1 VRRVIENASRRS
13 LLVLLVEHAGFVLSA
28 ICGGLALLLLLGTQI
43 LDWSWILLVAFI
55 GITVAFLRL
64 RGRIMSRYR
73 VAQVIDRRLQLNDTL
88 STAWFLL
95 QSGGPGRSQ
104 SRFTAAQIGRAERA
118 AQRIETASVFP
129 FVWRRSWAVA
139 GALAAVALSLFAVR
153 YLVTSSLNFKPSL
166 VPLSFSFPEDVLER
180 IERLAGRDSET
191 SRRAL
196 RPSGSALK
204 HADQGNQS
212 EKPEQNTKPPEQAGA
227 NSGIGSNQKFS
238 RTPDDPSANT
248 KQNGDTQNRGRDEAS
263 PESAGNNAPD
273 GKPSE
278 SQARNE
284 QTPANEANR
293 DDNQQQ
299 SSGLLDRMKDA
310 LSGLMAKTHSQNAA
324 QKEQH
329 AEQEPK
335 PGEKQ
340 SAQNSSRSGQTD
352 QRERDS
358 EDTNGRNSE
367 QNAQGQ
373 QQAEASEKSPGTEAN
388 SSDEGANRKG
398 SDPQS
403 GIGRQDGEKTLKEA
417 EQLRAMGKLDEIIG
431 KRSANLTGD
440 MTIET
445 RSSNRPLETQ
455 YSGRVAHHADLGG
468 EIDRDEVPL
477 ALQRYVREYMEQV
490 RKQADDRK

>member
-1 VRRVIENASRRS
+1 VIEDASRRS
-13 LLVLLVEHAGFVLSA
+13 RLVLAVEHAGFVLSA
-28 ICGGLALLLLLGTQI
+28 VCGGLALLLLLGTQI
-43 LDWSWILLVAFI
+43 LDWPWILLVAFI

-64 RGRIMSRYR
+64 RGRIMSRYH
-73 VAQVIDRRLQLNDTL
+73 VAQVIDRRLRLSDTL

-95 QSGGPGRSQ
+95 QSDGTDPSQ
-104 SRFTAAQIGRAERA
+104 SALSEAQIGRAECA
-118 AQRIETASVFP
+118 AQRVETASVFP
-129 FVWRRSWAVA
+129 FVWRRSWAIA
-139 GALAAVALSLFAVR
+139 SALAAVAVSLFTVR
-153 YLVTSSLNFKPSL
+153 YLVTNSLDFKQSL
-166 VPLSFSFPEDVLER
+166 VPLSFSFPAVVLEH
-180 IERLAGRDSET
+180 IERLAGRDSEA
-191 SRRAL
+191 SRGAFR
-196 RPSGSALK
+196 SGGSALK

-212 EKPEQNTKPPEQAGA
+212 EKSEQNTKSSQQAGA

-238 RTPDDPSANT
+238 RTPDDPSGGT
-248 KQNGDTQNRGRDEAS
+248 KQNADLQNRDRDEANS
-263 PESAGNNAPD
+263 ESAKNNGPD
-273 GKPSE
+273 GKPSD

-310 LSGLMAKTHSQNAA
+310 LSGLMAKTRSQNGG
-324 QKEQH
+324 QKEEH

-340 SAQNSSRSGQTD
+340 TAQNSSRSGQID
-352 QRERDS
+352 QKGRDN

-367 QNAQGQ
+367 QTAQGQ
-373 QQAEASEKSPGTEAN
+373 QQAQASEKSPGTEAN
-388 SSDEGANRKG
+388 SSDESANRKG
-398 SDPQS
+398 SDSQS
-403 GIGRQDGEKTLKEA
+403 GIGRQDGEKTVKQA
-417 EQLRAMGKLDEIIG
+417 EQLRAMGKLDEIFG
-431 KRSANLTGD
+431 KRSATLTGE

-445 RSSNRPLETQ
+445 RSANRPLETQ
-455 YSGRVAHHADLGG
+455 YSGRLAHHADLGG